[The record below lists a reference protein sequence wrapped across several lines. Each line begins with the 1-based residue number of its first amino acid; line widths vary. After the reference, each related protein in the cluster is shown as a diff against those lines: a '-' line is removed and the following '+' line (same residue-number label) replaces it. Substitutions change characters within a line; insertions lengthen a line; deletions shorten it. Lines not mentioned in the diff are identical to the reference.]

1 MSDQNNAIV
10 VVEPSGEHPLEM
22 IIDAVLDDLGSDTS
36 RRVYQQSID
45 QFLNW
50 LGAYKRSSVNKG
62 TVAAYKRFLE
72 EERELAAATVNRHL
86 SAVKKLISEAA
97 DHGMFDESMLSAIK
111 RVKGAKQKGSRA
123 GNWLTREQALRL
135 LETPDL
141 NTRKGARDQAILAVL
156 VGCGLRR
163 QELVD
168 MTYSHMQSRDGHWVF
183 VDLVGKGG
191 RVRTVKIPPWG
202 KRAIDYWTEMSGRY
216 PGPDDY
222 IFVSIKKGHKIVGKS
237 MTAQAIYYL
246 VVDYCKLAGL
256 PEITP
261 HDLRRTFAKLSRKGG
276 AQLEQLQLT
285 LGHAS
290 VQTTERYVGATLDLD
305 DNAVDYT
312 GLRTP
317 RPDDH

>member
-1 MSDQNNAIV
+1 MSDQENAIII
-10 VVEPSGEHPLEM
+10 VESDDSPMQM

-50 LGAYKRSSVNKG
+50 LGDRTNPRVNKG
-62 TVAAYKRFLE
+62 TVAAYKRYLE
-72 EERELAAATVNRHL
+72 EERELAPATVNRHL
-86 SAVKKLISEAA
+86 SAVKKLISEAT
-97 DHGMFDESMLSAIK
+97 DHGMFDETMLAAIK
-111 RVKGAKQKGSRA
+111 RVKGAKQKGQRA
-123 GNWLTREQALRL
+123 GNWLTRDQTMRL
-135 LETPDL
+135 LQAPDL
-141 NTRKGARDQAILAVL
+141 STRKGARDQAILAVL
-156 VGCGLRR
+156 TGCGLRR
-163 QELVD
+163 QELVSL
-168 MTYSHMQSRDGHWVF
+168 TYNHMQSRDGHWIF

-191 RVRTVKIPPWG
+191 RVRTVKIPPWC
-202 KRAIDYWTEMSGRY
+202 KRSIEYWTEMSGRN
-216 PGPDDY
+216 PGPEDR
-222 IFVSIKKGHKIVGKS
+222 IFVSIKKGDKVAGKS

-246 VVDYCKLAGL
+246 VEEYCTKAGV
-256 PEITP
+256 PPVTP
-261 HDLRRTFAKLSRKGG
+261 HDLRRTFAKLARRGG

-317 RPDDH
+317 RPDD